1 MSGPTTRL
9 SWRVR
14 TAAVV
19 GALWL
24 AAGCAPW
31 RADARAWASAQP
43 AITRELGARAR
54 PLVGLD
60 AAVPTA
66 APVWSMVRD
75 ARVIGVGEGTHGTRE
90 FRRLL
95 HGLVVHAA
103 HEQQPVVLAVELPF
117 NMALA
122 LDAWAGHGWVPDP
135 QIRDRDLADPKLL
148 ASGWLGATRE
158 SFELF
163 TWIRDFN
170 RDVPPERQIQIV
182 GVDVCMSVHCGAE
195 IVDYLGDIDP
205 DIEPQAR
212 VLVVPLRGFDLER
225 TRSPELA
232 ARAREN
238 LAELRAMLAAR
249 RDRIVA
255 RRGDDTYEVAQR
267 LVWLAERR
275 VDIALVGGDNPVSHE
290 REVAMAETVAW
301 IRDRLG
307 DDGRVLLHAHNGH
320 VGRSRSRMP
329 NGRLS
334 HSPQMGEYLAD
345 RLGSDYAVVYSTFD
359 AGEFLAFYTCGWVG
373 AEQFKTRVLRAFSVR
388 PAPRGTL
395 EATLR
400 ASAAYA
406 LDVGEAT
413 AAAGPLADYLRAEHW
428 SRTFT
433 YAWRP
438 SFAVFPVGWTGIAPA
453 ADFDVLVYVPLA
465 AATRP

>member
-1 MSGPTTRL
+1 MHERPLRRRDRGLPRRRRSRH
-9 SWRVR
+9 R
-14 TAAVV
+14 
-19 GALWL
+19 
-24 AAGCAPW
+24 AAGAGPGRPAAGLRS
-31 RADARAWASAQP
+31 RADP
-43 AITRELGARAR
+43 LARAR
-54 PLVGLD
+54 
-60 AAVPTA
+60 
-66 APVWSMVRD
+66 R
-75 ARVIGVGEGTHGTRE
+75 
-90 FRRLL
+90 
-95 HGLVVHAA
+95 
-103 HEQQPVVLAVELPF
+103 
-117 NMALA
+117 
-122 LDAWAGHGWVPDP
+122 
-135 QIRDRDLADPKLL
+135 
-148 ASGWLGATRE
+148 
-158 SFELF
+158 
-163 TWIRDFN
+163 
-170 RDVPPERQIQIV
+170 
-182 GVDVCMSVHCGAE
+182 
-195 IVDYLGDIDP
+195 
-205 DIEPQAR
+205 
-212 VLVVPLRGFDLER
+212 
-225 TRSPELA
+225 
-232 ARAREN
+232 ARAEN

-334 HSPQMGEYLAD
+334 HSPQMGEYLVA

-359 AGEFLAFYTCGWVG
+359 AGEFLAFYTRGWVG
-373 AEQFKTRVLRAFSVR
+373 AEQFKTRLLRAFSVR

-400 ASAAYA
+400 APAAYA